1 MNKKTEKWQV
11 NTKNSKTTCANK
23 GKAKE
28 VSLKLN
34 ANGIKNTIKKAQG
47 DNDMGIAFAKPKD
60 SKKEELKIM
69 GGAKAIKKGKQ
80 EKT

>member
-1 MNKKTEKWQV
+1 
-11 NTKNSKTTCANK
+11 
-23 GKAKE
+23 
-28 VSLKLN
+28 
-34 ANGIKNTIKKAQG
+34 
-47 DNDMGIAFAKPKD
+47 MGIAFAKPKD

>member
-1 MNKKTEKWQV
+1 MNKKTEKWNI

-34 ANGIKNTIKKAQG
+34 ANGIKNTIKKA
-47 DNDMGIAFAKPKD
+47 
-60 SKKEELKIM
+60 
-69 GGAKAIKKGKQ
+69 
-80 EKT
+80 